1 MRKEKERIQEQNI
14 EIEALLVKAQ
24 ESTRLK
30 SEFLANMS
38 HEIRTP
44 MNGVIGMNNL
54 LLGTNL
60 TPEQREYA
68 DLVRK
73 SGEALLDVI
82 SDILDFSK
90 IEAGKLSFEIVEFD
104 LPGLIEDVTE
114 LLAVRAREKQLE
126 LICQTSAAIPA
137 QLCGDP
143 VRVRQVLQN
152 LIGNAVKFSEKG
164 EVVTRVELVDAD
176 PHEVV
181 VRVEVRDTGIGISE
195 EGLSRLFQ
203 SFSQADGSTTRKYG
217 GTGLG
222 LAISKQ
228 LTQMMGGEI
237 GVESKPGAGSTFWFT
252 ARLARSQTSP
262 GNTKAKPDLLG
273 LPILLV
279 EDSASSAES
288 LQMLLLDWNA
298 RVRCAFGPEA
308 AIRMAKQAETA
319 GQRFG
324 LIVTD
329 RLEGPKDALWMI
341 DQIRDQPALKNTS
354 FVLLSSKRLEPSED
368 ALKGVRQVPRPVR
381 RAALLA
387 AIQATLEP
395 APSEGEL
402 SLDEDPKRVPQAE
415 SKQHGLRILVAED
428 NPVNSLMAVRVL
440 EKHGHSAVTVTSG
453 EDVLACLDR
462 QSFDAVLMDIQ
473 MPGIDGFEVTRRIRK
488 LEGTERH
495 VPVIATTAHAMDGD
509 RERCLAA
516 GMDDYFQKPIEF
528 DELFAALERVTRQSS
543 SSRHEKF
550 QHHLNL
556 CQRSKRV
563 VQSIRTM
570 AILCTVAVP
579 QEHQPNSGPKI
590 VHISSG
596 TPAYRFGPKHIRVNG
611 R

>member
-1 MRKEKERIQEQNI
+1 
-14 EIEALLVKAQ
+14 
-24 ESTRLK
+24 
-30 SEFLANMS
+30 
-38 HEIRTP
+38 

-54 LLGTNL
+54 LLDTNL
-60 TPEQREYA
+60 TAEQREYA
-68 DLVRK
+68 ELVKR

-90 IEAGKLSFEIVEFD
+90 IEAGKLGFEIVEFD
-104 LPGLIEDVTE
+104 LPSLIEDVTE

-164 EVVTRVELVDAD
+164 EVVTHAELLDAN

-228 LTQMMGGEI
+228 LTHMMDGEI
-237 GVESKPGAGSTFWFT
+237 GVDSKPGAGSTFWFT
-252 ARLARSQTSP
+252 ARLGRNQTSS
-262 GNTKAKPDLLG
+262 GNSKAKPDLLG

-279 EDSASSAES
+279 EDNASSAES
-288 LQMLLLDWNA
+288 LQMLLLGWNA
-298 RVRCAFGPEA
+298 RVRCAFGAEA

-329 RLEGPKDALWMI
+329 RLESPKDAVWMI
-341 DQIRDQPALKNTS
+341 DQICWQPGLKDTP
-354 FVLLSSKRLEPSED
+354 FVLLSSKRLEPSERV
-368 ALKGVRQVPRPVR
+368 LKGVIHVSKPVR
-381 RAALLA
+381 RASLLA
-387 AIQATLEP
+387 AIQATQEP
-395 APSEGEL
+395 VPSEPVL
-402 SLDEDPKRVPQAE
+402 RLQED
-415 SKQHGLRILVAED
+415 SKGIPPAASKEDGLRILVVED

-440 EKHGHSAVTVTSG
+440 EKHGHCAVTVTSG
-453 EDVLACLDR
+453 EEALACLDR
-462 QSFDAVLMDIQ
+462 QHFDAVLMDIQ
-473 MPGIDGFEVTRRIRK
+473 MPDIDGFKVTRRIRS
-488 LEGTERH
+488 LEGTETYL
-495 VPVIATTAHAMDGD
+495 PVIAMTAHAMDGD

-516 GMDDYFQKPIEF
+516 GMDDCLHKPIEF
-528 DELFAALERVTRQSS
+528 GELLDALERVARRSK
-543 SSRHEKF
+543 SSRQEKVSTS
-550 QHHLNL
+550 LEPVWRNET
-556 CQRSKRV
+556 R
-563 VQSIRTM
+563 
-570 AILCTVAVP
+570 
-579 QEHQPNSGPKI
+579 
-590 VHISSG
+590 
-596 TPAYRFGPKHIRVNG
+596 
-611 R
+611 